1 MLQVGWLGCYSGKEI
16 MKTMRWSFV
25 TQLLLWW
32 KFVQLCNYPLSSQ
45 IHGNILGQPISISFH
60 ILMATP
66 RGNPLPSH
74 PTFSWQHC
82 GATHF
87 HLIPHSH
94 GNNTLGRPTS
104 ISSHILMATSWG
116 NPLPSP
122 KEKQMKWM
130 LLYYGKGWY
139 SQFHLGNILSLVRQ
153 DADPWVWVVTNCT
166 RTLFPS
172 ITSVPHHWF
181 ISQSGRGRKPK
192 GEKKSLSKCL
202 NKASKAVI

>member
-1 MLQVGWLGCYSGKEI
+1 MTCWLTFLDYASSGLAWLLQWEGNYEDNEVIFCHTIVAL
-16 MKTMRWSFV
+16 MKVCATV
-25 TQLLLWW
+25 
-32 KFVQLCNYPLSSQ
+32 KFSTLIPN
-45 IHGNILGQPISISFH
+45 
-60 ILMATP
+60 
-66 RGNPLPSH
+66 
-74 PTFSWQHC
+74 SWQHL

-94 GNNTLGRPTS
+94 GNTSGQPTS
-104 ISSHILMATSWG
+104 ISSHILMATLWG
-116 NPLPSP
+116 NPFPSP

-172 ITSVPHHWF
+172 ITSVPHH
-181 ISQSGRGRKPK
+181 
-192 GEKKSLSKCL
+192 
-202 NKASKAVI
+202 